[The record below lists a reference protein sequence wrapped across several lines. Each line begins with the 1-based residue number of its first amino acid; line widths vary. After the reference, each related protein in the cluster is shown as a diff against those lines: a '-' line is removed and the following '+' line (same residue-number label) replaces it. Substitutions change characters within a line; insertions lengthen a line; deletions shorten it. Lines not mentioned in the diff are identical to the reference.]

1 MYIVFLVSQ
10 GISIVS
16 SRETNPSFHDQRIK
30 RLLGRVALVTGG
42 ASGIG
47 ESTVRLFHKHG
58 AKVCIVDIQDELGQR
73 VCESLGDEQN
83 ACFIHCDVTS
93 EADVSHAVDFAVQK
107 FGTLDIMV
115 NNAGVTGP
123 PCSNILDYEL
133 SVFDNVL
140 DVNVKGI
147 FLGMKHAAR
156 IMIPRKSGS
165 IVSLGSIAGSV
176 GGLGNHAYT
185 ASKFAVVGLTQNVA
199 AEMGKHGIRVNC
211 VSPYAVATGLGLAH
225 VPPDQRKDDAIAD
238 FHSYFGKFANL
249 QGVDLVARDVANAV
263 LFLASDEARYISGHD
278 LKVDGGLSSVNHSLG
293 VFR

>member
-1 MYIVFLVSQ
+1 M
-10 GISIVS
+10 
-16 SRETNPSFHDQRIK
+16 
-30 RLLGRVALVTGG
+30 A
-42 ASGIG
+42 IG
-47 ESTVRLFHKHG
+47 KSCFSHWRCKWYRESTVRLFHKHG

-73 VCESLGDEQN
+73 VVESLGDEQN

-93 EADVSHAVDFAVQK
+93 EADVR
-107 FGTLDIMV
+107 
-115 NNAGVTGP
+115 P

-176 GGLGNHAYT
+176 GGLGPHAYT

-225 VPPDQRKDDAIAD
+225 VPPDQRNDDAIAD
-238 FHSYFGKFANL
+238 FHSY
-249 QGVDLVARDVANAV
+249 
-263 LFLASDEARYISGHD
+263 LASMPTCRAWIWW
-278 LKVDGGLSSVNHSLG
+278 LG
-293 VFR
+293 MLLMLCCS